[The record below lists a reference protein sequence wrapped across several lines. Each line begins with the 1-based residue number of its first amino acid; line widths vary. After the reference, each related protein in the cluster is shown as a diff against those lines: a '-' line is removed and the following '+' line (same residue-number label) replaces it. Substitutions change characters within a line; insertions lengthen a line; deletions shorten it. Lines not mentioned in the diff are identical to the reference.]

1 MVYKSNKRSDVFQR
15 DMYDQAMKMAMGEN
29 GEFGGTTEYNGND
42 IHIPNWLERDEFE
55 DLMTWL
61 SSDPN
66 NLKKATGYYIDGKD
80 EFGGEA
86 IPGKP
91 MGKYGDEHRDLDIF
105 KGGEPV
111 LISVGYGKYK
121 VAMGQHPSKGDPD
134 YAIDGNFINEGNNH
148 LIIDLNKIKY
158 DWENSK

>member
-1 MVYKSNKRSDVFQR
+1 
-15 DMYDQAMKMAMGEN
+15 
-29 GEFGGTTEYNGND
+29 
-42 IHIPNWLERDEFE
+42 
-55 DLMTWL
+55 MTWL
-61 SSDPN
+61 ASDLN

-91 MGKYGDEHRDLDIF
+91 VGKFQDKIRDLDIF
-105 KGGEPV
+105 EGGEPI

-121 VAMGQHPSKGDPD
+121 VAMGQHPSKGDPK